1 MVGIL
6 LIGDEI
12 LSGGVR
18 ESNLHRMVTTLDR
31 IGYSVGEVRIVRD
44 DVTEIAEACRA
55 LADRYEFVISAG
67 GIGPTHDDVTAEGVA
82 LALGV
87 DLEVNSE
94 MVRFLKT
101 RYGEPLAPMVAR
113 MAELPPG
120 TEVLGCAEGHW
131 PLIRCG
137 AIFLLPGLPV
147 ALADKILRVERILPP
162 RRRTVAAE
170 LYLAED
176 ESDFAD
182 WLDRFHRETVD
193 VSIGSYPMVG
203 DYDYRSLIV
212 VRGLDHDAV
221 FTAANSIKRH
231 FSERQTLVRVGG
243 ILEKDSE
250 RS

>member
-18 ESNLHRMVTTLDR
+18 ESNLHPMVTTLEG

-44 DVTEIAEACRA
+44 DVTEIAEAYRA

-82 LALGV
+82 LALGL
-87 DLEVNSE
+87 DLEVNPE
-94 MVRFLKT
+94 MVRFLKA

-120 TEVLGCAEGHW
+120 TEVLGRAEGHW

-137 AIFLLPGLPV
+137 SLFILPGLPR
-147 ALADKILRVERILPP
+147 ALTDKIARVARILPA
-162 RRRTVAAE
+162 RSRIVTAE
-170 LYLAED
+170 LYLTED

-182 WLDRFHRETVD
+182 WLDRFQRETPTVA
-193 VSIGSYPMVG
+193 IGSYPMVG
-203 DYDYRSLIV
+203 DYDHRSRIV
-212 VRGLDHDAV
+212 VRGRDRDAV
-221 FTAANSIKRH
+221 FAAASSIKRH
-231 FSERQTLVRVGG
+231 FRERRTLVRVGG
-243 ILEKDSE
+243 ILDEHSE
-250 RS
+250 QT